1 MGEEGGRGEETRVEE
16 VRSHVAP
23 HRHRLWNE
31 RLNSWER
38 DVELSSTYICQYTC
52 HVENFLQ

>member
-16 VRSHVAP
+16 VWSHVAP
-23 HRHRLWNE
+23 HRHRLWNV

-38 DVELSSTYICQYTC
+38 DDELSSTYI
-52 HVENFLQ
+52 